1 MYSKNVADMISHL
14 IRSYPVFVV
23 SKSHCPICAMAK
35 NTLKNYPIPT
45 DKIKIME
52 IENHKNADEI
62 QNYMLS
68 LTGGR
73 SLPRVFIGQR
83 GIIGGPGESETN
95 YNQLKKFHQSGE
107 LKKWIQKAIKK

>member
-1 MYSKNVADMISHL
+1 MYSKNVADLISHL

-35 NTLKNYPIPT
+35 DTLKNYPIPT
-45 DKIKIME
+45 NKIKIME

-73 SLPRVFIGQR
+73 SVPTVIIGQR
-83 GIIGGPGESETN
+83 CIAGGPGGSETN
-95 YNQLKKFHQSGE
+95 YNQLNKLHQSGE
-107 LKKWIQKAIKK
+107 LKKMILRAIKK

>member
-23 SKSHCPICAMAK
+23 SKSHCQVCAMAK
-35 NTLKNYPIPT
+35 DTLKNYPIPT

-52 IENHKNADEI
+52 IENHTKADEI

-83 GIIGGPGESETN
+83 GIIGGPGGSETN